1 MTTNKIQSWMWR
13 MVCMAMLV
21 VLAMPADAQR
31 RRGGFG
37 DGDHF
42 HFGYISGHVGYSLL
56 DTRASGVIP
65 VGNVGGGI
73 GLGYEYRLSGLW
85 ANIGVQFSMNRS
97 KLQFD
102 PYTISHEGKIRD
114 ANLMREGTLLYDVKQ
129 VDEIQWNFIDVP
141 ILFGYYTHGF
151 HVGAGLKVSYAL
163 NPKSYTTGTYNLR
176 FHYENAQ
183 AGTMFTYENN
193 PLLGLKEYEFK
204 TEQANRLNVGV
215 SLIGEI
221 GYDLL
226 SSLPTNS
233 RICHVL
239 KMSFYFEYGL
249 NNYNKGDDKARF
261 ELPAPDENGEAK
273 ATGVVFN
280 SYLNTAAGSLRTVP
294 FIAGLKLTYMIGGS
308 RTARAG
314 FHHGC
319 MCYN

>member
-1 MTTNKIQSWMWR
+1 
-13 MVCMAMLV
+13 MVCMAMLT
-21 VLAMPADAQR
+21 VLVMPADAQR
-31 RRGGFG
+31 RRGGFA
-37 DGDHF
+37 DGDHY

-85 ANIGVQFSMNRS
+85 ANIGVQFSMHRS
-97 KLQFD
+97 KLQLD
-102 PYTISHEGKIRD
+102 PYTIEHEGKLRD
-114 ANLMREGTLLYDVKQ
+114 GALLREGILLYDVNQ
-129 VDEIQWNFIDVP
+129 TDEIQWNFVDVP

-163 NPKSYTTGTYNLR
+163 NPKTHTIGTYNLR
-176 FHYENAQ
+176 FRPNNTDAIIENL
-183 AGTMFTYENN
+183 
-193 PLLGLKEYEFK
+193 PDRGLMEYAFEV
-204 TEQANRLNVGV
+204 EQANRLNVGV

-226 SSLPTNS
+226 SSLPSHS

-249 NNYNKGDDKARF
+249 NNYNKGDEKARF
-261 ELPAPDENGEAK
+261 ELPTPDEHGEAK
-273 ATGVVFN
+273 ATGVIFN
-280 SYLNTAAGSLRTVP
+280 PYLNTAAGSLRTVP